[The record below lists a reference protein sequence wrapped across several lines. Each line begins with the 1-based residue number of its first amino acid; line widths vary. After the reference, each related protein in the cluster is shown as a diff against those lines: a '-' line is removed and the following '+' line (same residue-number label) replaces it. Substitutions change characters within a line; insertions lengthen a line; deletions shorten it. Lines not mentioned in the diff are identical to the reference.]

1 MRPNPPRMVTVVLAV
16 LLTIAGLVLIYF
28 GGQATDLVRQLGLPV
43 DLQRQVV
50 SLMTERVIAYLA
62 LAISPL
68 LLIAGSLL
76 KGL

>member
-1 MRPNPPRMVTVVLAV
+1 MVTVVLAV
-16 LLTIAGLVLIYF
+16 LLTVIGLALIYF
-28 GGQATDLVRQLGLPV
+28 GAEATDLVRQIGLPG

-50 SLMTERVIAYLA
+50 SLMTERVVAYLA